1 MFQIQN
7 AIYIDFNIKD
17 DWTCQQMLNFALN
30 RFNQSLITKNAFYTL
45 NDDAET
51 LADNYY
57 LRAAKKNGMIDP

>member
-1 MFQIQN
+1 
-7 AIYIDFNIKD
+7 
-17 DWTCQQMLNFALN
+17 MLNFALN
-30 RFNQSLITKNAFYTL
+30 RFNQSLITKNAIYTL